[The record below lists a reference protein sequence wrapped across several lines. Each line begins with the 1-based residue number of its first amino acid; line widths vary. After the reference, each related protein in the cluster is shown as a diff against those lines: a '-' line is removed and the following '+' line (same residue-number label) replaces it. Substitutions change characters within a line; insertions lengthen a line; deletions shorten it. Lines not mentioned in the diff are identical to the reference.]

1 MLIWR
6 NDKSLNFFEV
16 LKVQTSMV
24 PPKNDIFSEKMRC
37 GKIFQ
42 CPPKFLKL
50 EYENN
55 FKNANVEFFPQLDE
69 SIVWFLG
76 KMKLP
81 NFFFKISRTFYY
93 HIYILPLPPCF
104 QHSTAVLEPCSST
117 ARSAG
122 TWKVNTLVNTNF
134 HFVFLTCYIMG
145 ENRNLI
151 TFF

>member
-6 NDKSLNFFEV
+6 NDKSLKFLSLEVGQLFFSKTH
-16 LKVQTSMV
+16 LVQTSMV

-69 SIVWFLG
+69 PIV
-76 KMKLP
+76 
-81 NFFFKISRTFYY
+81 
-93 HIYILPLPPCF
+93 
-104 QHSTAVLEPCSST
+104 
-117 ARSAG
+117 
-122 TWKVNTLVNTNF
+122 
-134 HFVFLTCYIMG
+134 
-145 ENRNLI
+145 
-151 TFF
+151 

>member
-6 NDKSLNFFEV
+6 NDKSLKFSRLEV
-16 LKVQTSMV
+16 GQLLFSKTHPVQTSMV

-69 SIVWFLG
+69 PIV
-76 KMKLP
+76 
-81 NFFFKISRTFYY
+81 
-93 HIYILPLPPCF
+93 
-104 QHSTAVLEPCSST
+104 
-117 ARSAG
+117 
-122 TWKVNTLVNTNF
+122 
-134 HFVFLTCYIMG
+134 
-145 ENRNLI
+145 
-151 TFF
+151 